1 MPEEAPV
8 ISTVPPSTGGRTV
21 TIAVL
26 PRAAERE
33 RESGP
38 GRSRQLHPPGRGSA
52 GTNGGY
58 VPDGRRAVV
67 AHDRRER
74 SGDRLADRERF
85 CGLHLPP
92 PACIFRRGR
101 RPRASQVFPYRPSL
115 LAAETGGKRAKT

>member
-52 GTNGGY
+52 GTNGDMC
-58 VPDGRRAVV
+58 PTAAGRWLRTIAVRAPVI
-67 AHDRRER
+67 DWL
-74 SGDRLADRERF
+74 SERF

-115 LAAETGGKRAKT
+115 LAA